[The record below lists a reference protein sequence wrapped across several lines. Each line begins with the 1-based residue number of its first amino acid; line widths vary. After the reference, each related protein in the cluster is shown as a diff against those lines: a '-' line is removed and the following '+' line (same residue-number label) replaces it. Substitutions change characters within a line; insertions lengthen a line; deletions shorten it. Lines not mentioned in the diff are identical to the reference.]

1 VAQRARAE
9 RTAMRAEEERM
20 TLLDALG
27 RKESSVRHF
36 QALARRAFAQVTAAE
51 DALAAALRPALKA
64 EGRSKKESKLQRGG
78 GAGTRAIA
86 GRKAPASPGGE
97 LSAAPTLP

>member
-51 DALAAALRPALKA
+51 DALAAA
-64 EGRSKKESKLQRGG
+64 KKESKLQRGG

-97 LSAAPTLP
+97 LSAPPTLP